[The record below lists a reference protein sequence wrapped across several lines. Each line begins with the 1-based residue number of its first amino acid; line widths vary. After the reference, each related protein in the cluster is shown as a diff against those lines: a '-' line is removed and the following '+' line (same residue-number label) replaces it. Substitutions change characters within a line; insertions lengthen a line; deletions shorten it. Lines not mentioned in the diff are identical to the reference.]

1 MRKRMQENNTLMDE
15 KIDNMNSKLDQA
27 LQKIK

>member
-15 KIDNMNSKLDQA
+15 KIENINSKLDQA